1 MGDNGPDPARQQKR
15 TYPRPKKRCHETRF
29 SVPNT
34 RRRRR
39 YPEFWGSLSAGCRR
53 WDVINCDRGFQRDI
67 SQGTAAR
74 RPGDQN
80 RERAREKKKDQTKTP
95 RPLCLSAPPRV
106 SGFPVRDCAPGLPQL
121 RCMRGKGFQLR
132 LLLVGFLPPSPIVH
146 RSRHCTREHPCAR
159 IHGCAIKF
167 LILRRFLLGQF
178 RLGWCWRD
186 VD

>member
-1 MGDNGPDPARQQKR
+1 M
-15 TYPRPKKRCHETRF
+15 
-29 SVPNT
+29 PNT

-53 WDVINCDRGFQRDI
+53 WDVINCDRGFQQARG
-67 SQGTAAR
+67 SGTLPDRETKTGSAR
-74 RPGDQN
+74 G
-80 RERAREKKKDQTKTP
+80 EKDQTKTP
-95 RPLCLSAPPRV
+95 AVSCARRV